1 MKPLESKIFWN
12 SLKKIKQNDEKF
24 NKSYLLRFTDSAG
37 LSNISD
43 SIYER
48 KCNHCTKFK
57 DFITTEE
64 CRDDGVEQC
73 VKCKD
78 WQQNSRLL

>member
-1 MKPLESKIFWN
+1 MKQF
-12 SLKKIKQNDEKF
+12 EK
-24 NKSYLLRFTDSAG
+24 NKTKWREIYKSYLLSFTDSAG